1 MIQLGEEVRTD
12 QLLRIDCKRT
22 NRCSGGPKKR
32 NPRGPKGQ
40 TCTTGVHHQQRAVE
54 KVKVIFCTDNR
65 CTGKH
70 THKVIDEKYDEDMEP
85 AMMFGTRDS

>member
-1 MIQLGEEVRTD
+1 MLER
-12 QLLRIDCKRT
+12 
-22 NRCSGGPKKR
+22 GPKKR
-32 NPRGPKGQ
+32 NPRGPKEGQ

-85 AMMFGTRDS
+85 AMMFGRRGS